1 MVSKQQFFLVQM
13 KSLYGRIYAQ
23 NRSQSLQT
31 LFNFYLPLNN
41 KSFRENG
48 SKCETEDTTS
58 WAPQA
63 MIGYLDTRRSRCQS
77 PEDHWQGKLVRNK

>member
-1 MVSKQQFFLVQM
+1 MVSKQQFFSRTNEVPLQAHIRTKPVAI
-13 KSLYGRIYAQ
+13 SALY
-23 NRSQSLQT
+23 
-31 LFNFYLPLNN
+31 LFLPLNN

-77 PEDHWQGKLVRNK
+77 PEDH